1 MTNSGGPTLL
11 YGPQQ
16 DAVNAPTGPILV
28 EGGPGTGKSFVLAAR
43 AARLLAGGV
52 DPKAIFRLT
61 PNAHMVEEI
70 RRTLPTEMRGIIDGV
85 TKEASEA
92 VQIHSIQDLAE
103 LCLRE
108 VGPTSV
114 GFSSDAKLL
123 SRRESEEIIRQL
135 LSPST
140 LQDRVA
146 DGDIPDILRWHR
158 FRRSTIPETEVPGI
172 PSLWH
177 EIVDLYEREKRH
189 QNALD
194 QEDIILLATR
204 AIEGSPDYL
213 RRWREIR
220 KPHYLVDNFQ
230 NLTRSQYRFLQT
242 FAGTDG
248 SLVAAGDRSLC
259 IGTWWGADANLLDR
273 FRQDNPACT
282 HVKLSFNRRLTAD
295 LHAFAAHLRVT
306 PPTDQPLPR
315 AAGGNA
321 TSGGTRST
329 KPTLLRFHGSKLAM
343 YFHVVQQMVQ
353 QIKSAML
360 QGQAPEDFAILVRRH
375 SPIDTLEPFLRVR
388 EIPCRV
394 LGQDRQGGAPP
405 PGEGL
410 AVGTFHAAQGRQW
423 RHVWIADVDEDTI
436 PGPIPPTQR
445 DWIQEERRLLY
456 VAATRAAESLHLI
469 CSTRN
474 GIPSESRFLRAA
486 GNLLTIEDAESGPS
500 NRRYATGARQ

>member
-1 MTNSGGPTLL
+1 MTKSGGPTRL

-16 DAVNAPTGPILV
+16 DAVNAHTGPILV

-92 VQIHSIQDLAE
+92 VEIHSIQDLAVFF
-103 LCLRE
+103 LQNL
-108 VGPTSV
+108 GPASV
-114 GFSSDAKLL
+114 QVSNDFKPL
-123 SRRESEEIIRQL
+123 SRRQSEEIVKQL
-135 LSPST
+135 LSPRT
-140 LQDRVA
+140 LQARVA

-177 EIVDLYEREKRH
+177 EIVDLYEREKRN
-189 QNALD
+189 QNKLD
-194 QEDIILLATR
+194 HEDIILLATR
-204 AIEGSPDYL
+204 AIEGSPDFVRY
-213 RRWREIR
+213 WRESR
-220 KPHYLVDNFQ
+220 QPHYLVDDFQ
-230 NLTRSQYRFLQT
+230 NLTQSQYRFLQT
-242 FAGTDG
+242 LAGTNG
-248 SLVAAGDRSLC
+248 SLVAAGERSLC
-259 IGTWWGADANLLDR
+259 IGTWWGADAGLLDR

-282 HVKLSFNRRLTAD
+282 HVKLSINLRLTAD
-295 LHAFAAHLRVT
+295 LHAFAARLRVT

-315 AAGGNA
+315 AAEGNA

-343 YFHVVQQMVQ
+343 YYHVVQQMVQ
-353 QIKSAML
+353 QIKSAMA
-360 QGQAPEDFAILVRRH
+360 QGQALEDFAILVRRH
-375 SPIDTLEPFLRVR
+375 SSIDPLERFLSGRG
-388 EIPCRV
+388 IPCRV
-394 LGQDRQGGAPP
+394 LVQDGAPP
-405 PGEGL
+405 PREGL

-445 DWIQEERRLLY
+445 DWVQEERRLLY

-486 GNLLTIEDAESGPS
+486 GNSLTIEDAESGPS

>member
-1 MTNSGGPTLL
+1 MTNSGGPTRL

-16 DAVNAPTGPILV
+16 DAVNGPTGPILV

-43 AARLLAGGV
+43 AARLLAGRV
-52 DPKAIFRLT
+52 DPKSIFRLT

-70 RRTLPTEMRGIIDGV
+70 RRTLPRELRGIVDGV
-85 TKEASEA
+85 SKEASEA
-92 VQIHSIQDLAE
+92 VEIHSIQDLAV
-103 LCLRE
+103 LFLRHL
-108 VGPTSV
+108 GPASV
-114 GFSSDAKLL
+114 QVSNDFKPL
-123 SRRESEEIIRQL
+123 SRRQSEEIVRQL
-135 LSPST
+135 LSPSN
-140 LQDRVA
+140 LQARVA

-177 EIVDLYEREKRH
+177 EIVDLYEREKRR

-204 AIEGSPDYL
+204 AIEGSPDFI
-213 RRWREIR
+213 RRWRETR
-220 KPHYLVDNFQ
+220 KPHYLVDDFQ
-230 NLTRSQYRFLQT
+230 NLTQSQYRFLQT
-242 FAGTDG
+242 LAGTNG
-248 SLVAAGDRSLC
+248 SLVAAGESNLC
-259 IGTWWGADANLLDR
+259 IGTWWGADAGLLDR
-273 FRQDNPACT
+273 FRQDNPACK
-282 HVKLSFNRRLTAD
+282 HVKLDFNLRLSAD
-295 LHAFAAHLRVT
+295 LHAFAARLRET
-306 PPTDQPLPR
+306 PPTDQPR
-315 AAGGNA
+315 RRNAEGNA

-329 KPTLLRFHGSKLAM
+329 KPALLRFHGSKPAM
-343 YFHVVQQMVQ
+343 YYHVAQ
-353 QIKSAML
+353 QIKSAMAR
-360 QGQAPEDFAILVRRH
+360 GQAPEDFAILVRRH
-375 SPIDTLEPFLRVR
+375 SPVDQLKSFLSVNG
-388 EIPCRV
+388 IPCRE
-394 LGQDRQGGAPP
+394 LGQDRQVGAPP

-445 DWIQEERRLLY
+445 DWIEEERRLLY

-474 GIPSESRFLRAA
+474 GMPSESRFLIPAR
-486 GNLLTIEDAESGPS
+486 GLLTIEDAESGPS